1 MILIRNL
8 KSRKGLCYGL
18 LMGFSV
24 SHGIAQTDE
33 MKERITLKQD
43 AYEATQQKK
52 WAIGAQFGLSQVPGV
67 DVAYQFAPKWQGRMG
82 FGLMKFNTSYEH
94 VLTTQNLQTE
104 VKTPKSVLID
114 ASVRMSQ
121 VSAMVEYLPWLSGK
135 IRLIGGLAWFPKKE
149 VSASATL
156 QNVSLGVIQNLTPE
170 EIGRVTVNLG
180 FKSQVSPYLGVGF
193 GKLIPDKR
201 FNISGEVGTY
211 YLGDYKVNSVEV
223 QEGIILKEAE
233 QNAPILER
241 NLNAKPKFKLYPNL
255 SIRVGYRLF

>member
-1 MILIRNL
+1 
-8 KSRKGLCYGL
+8 
-18 LMGFSV
+18 MGFSV

-33 MKERITLKQD
+33 MKERIVLKQD

-82 FGLMKFNTSYEH
+82 FGLMKFNTSYEML
-94 VLTTQNLQTE
+94 LTTKDLQTE
-104 VKTPKSVLID
+104 AKTPKSVLID

-156 QNVSLGVIQNLTPE
+156 QNMSLGVIQNLTPE
-170 EIGRVTVNLG
+170 EMGRITVNLG

-201 FNISGEVGTY
+201 FNISGEVGAY
-211 YLGDYKVNSVEV
+211 YLGDYKVKSIDV
-223 QEGIILKEAE
+223 QEGVILKEAE

-241 NLNAKPKFKLYPNL
+241 NLNAKPKLKLYPNL
-255 SIRVGYRLF
+255 NIRVGIRLF